1 MLQNPKEGAE
11 LLQLVEAAEEHLREN
26 GHEVTITPNEELTAF
41 EVARPEDAEE
51 PGMIVRVQALREESW
66 EMVRPNG
73 ETITGVG
80 GRETFAMLRLARK
93 EGYTVYAKSLNT
105 CNRFDAE
112 NIRYLEVQ

>member
-11 LLQLVEAAEEHLREN
+11 LMSLAEAAQNYLHEH
-26 GHEVTITPNEELTAF
+26 GHDVAVTTNEDMTAF
-41 EVARPEDAEE
+41 ELIRPEGSDD

-80 GRETFAMLRLARK
+80 GRDTFLAMMDRLVSPRPMH
-93 EGYTVYAKSLNT
+93 
-105 CNRFDAE
+105 R
-112 NIRYLEVQ
+112 RR